1 MFHPIDWETWPRRD
15 HFNYYYNQIKCRYT
29 LTAHIDIAPLRE
41 FQKQRQL
48 RFFPL
53 MLYAIMRAVNENRE
67 FRMSFDGDGR
77 LGYWDVVVPCY
88 TVFHEEDKTFSER
101 LLPYKQVSGVVG
113 DVDEAGQHGLISL
126 LHYKVLPWTSDEL
139 FVGLPD
145 GLSGKENTRLIL
157 EKAALQQQKAE
168 AAAYCATYAFDGV
181 KAGEAFLASYSEM
194 SRICKNYLSINKSL
208 RQINNADIFIVCRAY
223 WTSSEKQAEKAMS
236 ASMPGIVSNDVIA
249 KWAKLYVCPVIAF

>member
-1 MFHPIDWETWPRRD
+1 MDKFEILKAKAKELGLSSEEIVRYFFCEKELSCKFLQNLLDSAELLKAEDGGIKVNMF
-15 HFNYYYNQIKCRYT
+15 YY
-29 LTAHIDIAPLRE
+29 A
-41 FQKQRQL
+41 
-48 RFFPL
+48 
-53 MLYAIMRAVNENRE
+53 
-67 FRMSFDGDGR
+67 
-77 LGYWDVVVPCY
+77 
-88 TVFHEEDKTFSER
+88 EDKTFSER

-157 EKAALQQQKAE
+157 EKAASQQQKAE

>member
-1 MFHPIDWETWPRRD
+1 MDKFEILKAKAKELGLSSEEIVRYFFDEKELSCKFLQNLLDSAELLKAEDGGIKVNMF
-15 HFNYYYNQIKCRYT
+15 YY
-29 LTAHIDIAPLRE
+29 A
-41 FQKQRQL
+41 
-48 RFFPL
+48 
-53 MLYAIMRAVNENRE
+53 
-67 FRMSFDGDGR
+67 
-77 LGYWDVVVPCY
+77 
-88 TVFHEEDKTFSER
+88 EDKAFSER

-113 DVDEAGQHGLISL
+113 DVDETGQHGLISL
-126 LHYKVLPWTSDEL
+126 LHYMVLPWTSDEL

-157 EKAALQQQKAE
+157 EKAASQQQKAE

-194 SRICKNYLSINKSL
+194 SRICRNYLSINKSL

-236 ASMPGIVSNDVIA
+236 ASMPGIVSNDVIG
-249 KWAKLYVCPVIAF
+249 KWAKLYVCPVVAF

>member
-1 MFHPIDWETWPRRD
+1 MDKFEILKAKAKELGLSSEEIVRYFFGEKELSCKFLQNLLDSAELLKAEDGGIKVNMF
-15 HFNYYYNQIKCRYT
+15 YY
-29 LTAHIDIAPLRE
+29 A
-41 FQKQRQL
+41 
-48 RFFPL
+48 
-53 MLYAIMRAVNENRE
+53 
-67 FRMSFDGDGR
+67 
-77 LGYWDVVVPCY
+77 
-88 TVFHEEDKTFSER
+88 EDKTFSER

-157 EKAALQQQKAE
+157 EKAASQQQKAE